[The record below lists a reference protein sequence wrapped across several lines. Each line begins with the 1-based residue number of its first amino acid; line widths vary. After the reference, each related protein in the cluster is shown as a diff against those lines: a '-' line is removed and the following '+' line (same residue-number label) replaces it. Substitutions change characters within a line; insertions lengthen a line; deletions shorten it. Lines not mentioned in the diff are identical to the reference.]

1 MRYVCLTCDY
11 DGTIARNGR
20 VAPSTLQ
27 ALEKVRASGR
37 QLILA
42 TGRELPELLSVF
54 PEVNLFDRVVAEN
67 GGLLYRPASQEKVVL
82 GEKPPDQF
90 VEELR
95 KRGVQP
101 LSVGD
106 CVVATWHPNETTVLE
121 VIRELNL
128 ELQIIFNKNAVM
140 ILPSGINKS
149 SGLSV
154 ALSELHLSPHNV
166 VGVGDA
172 ENDHA
177 FLSLCECSVA
187 VGNALPALKDRSD
200 WATAHT
206 HGAGVEEL
214 IQLLLKDDL
223 KDLAPRLGRHDVLL
237 GAAQNG
243 DSVSVPAY
251 GARLLVAGPSGSGKS
266 TVVSALV
273 ERLVANK
280 YQVCLF
286 DPEGDYDEFEQL
298 VTLGGPDRIPATS
311 EVLEILGNP
320 SRSITINMLGV
331 PIADRPAFFQGLL
344 ARIQELRFKTGR
356 PHWVVID
363 EAHHV
368 LPKDLGAAG
377 IAVPADLEN
386 FVLVTVHPD
395 MIAPTILN
403 SVEEIIAV
411 GPEPQA
417 VVSLLYNVTQNP
429 VLEDSVPPPP
439 PNSGYT
445 LAWPFTD
452 SVGPRYVKVEPAK
465 SQHRRHRRKYAAGEL
480 GEDKSFYFRGREGKL
495 KLRAQNMNF
504 FAQLAEGV
512 DEDTWS
518 FHLAQGDYSRWFR
531 DSIKDEEIARLV
543 DDIER
548 DRTLAS
554 SESRRQ
560 ILETIRKHYTAP
572 A

>member
-363 EAHHV
+363 VAHHV